1 MNYQN
6 QLRLIWTVKLIK
18 VTMILIRRIN
28 STMTRFILLGTENKL
43 EALKAGAEQL
53 ILCTN
58 GTQFMSQLGLPLS
71 LVFRLFVYFFYVFRL
86 FVYFFYCCCFYK
98 ILLVFL
104 LFSLLVLSLLNL
116 LLLLLLEEFPLLVA
130 YPMGQLRGS
139 PLHGSFSPNL
149 PGGKTLQ
156 PEWMVYWRLKL
167 LPGNCS

>member
-1 MNYQN
+1 MVALGN
-6 QLRLIWTVKLIK
+6 VG
-18 VTMILIRRIN
+18 VP
-28 STMTRFILLGTENKL
+28 LLMFL
-43 EALKAGAEQL
+43 L
-53 ILCTN
+53 
-58 GTQFMSQLGLPLS
+58 M
-71 LVFRLFVYFFYVFRL
+71 VFRLFVYFFYVFRL

-156 PEWMVYWRLKL
+156 PEWVSGFIDGEGCFNFSITILE
-167 LPGNCS
+167 SQ